1 MLRSKGTE
9 AGKQRWWWAKDVDP
23 RRVGDADWTGQ
34 DSRGIDL
41 LLAAVG
47 PVGCV
52 LRKRRLIAR
61 WSD

>member
-9 AGKQRWWWAKDVDP
+9 AGKQRWWAKDVDP

-41 LLAAVG
+41 LLAVVG
-47 PVGCV
+47 PVGSV

-61 WSD
+61 RSD